1 MRVALALR
9 DEDATERIA
18 HTLKGEL
25 GYLGL
30 SEAAHNASQLE
41 EASRLRVADHQF
53 ARLSE
58 RRIVTK
64 KAAAE
69 ARGRATAA
77 EEQIVP
83 ALFQEPGDRDHNRG
97 PKTERKQTCESP
109 RHKKLHLRESSIQT
123 MSIKLVDYMQAKF
136 SASTRSHRISAAHF
150 DSHAVDTISKRY
162 RERMKE
168 IT

>member
-1 MRVALALR
+1 MECSSDARTVGRDEQLFYDVVDIFLREAPKQIASMRVALALR

-69 ARGRATAA
+69 ARGEPRLPRSKSCRLYFKSRATAITTA
-77 EEQIVP
+77 VQ
-83 ALFQEPGDRDHNRG
+83 
-97 PKTERKQTCESP
+97 
-109 RHKKLHLRESSIQT
+109 KLNEN
-123 MSIKLVDYMQAKF
+123 KLAKVHVI
-136 SASTRSHRISAAHF
+136 RSFI
-150 DSHAVDTISKRY
+150 
-162 RERMKE
+162 
-168 IT
+168 